1 MNTLSILV
9 SALFAGLIALFITT
23 PVRKRLLIRP
33 LLRRFRQVVP
43 PMSDTEREA
52 LEAGSVWWDGEIFSG
67 RPDWQDLLD
76 APEATLSQQ
85 EQAFLD
91 GPVEELCRHLDD
103 WRITHGEQ
111 DLPEDVWV
119 FIRKHRLFGLIIPE
133 EYGGLAFSAYA
144 HSQVVM
150 KLASRSITAA
160 VTVMVPNSLGPGKL
174 LLRYGSERQKRHWL
188 PRLARADEIPCFAL
202 TGPHAGSDAAALPD
216 RGVVCRKSHQ
226 GRDTLGIR
234 LNWNKRY
241 ITLGPVATVLGLAF
255 RLYDPDGL
263 LGDERDLGI
272 TLALIPTDTPG
283 VKIGKRHVPL
293 DIPFQNGPNRG
304 RNVFIPLEWV
314 IGERTGL
321 GHGWHMLMESLSEGR
336 GISLPALATSAGKS
350 ACRYTG
356 AYARVRKQFG
366 RSIGDFEGVEEA
378 LARIAGRTYQMDA
391 ARRFLLAALDTGQRP
406 AVVSAIAKYHLTER
420 YRSVINDAMDI
431 QGGSGICLGPDNWI
445 GRAYQA
451 IPISI
456 TVEGANI
463 LTRNLI
469 IFGQGALRAHPYL
482 MSELD
487 AAHME
492 DESEAVDNFDRAIR
506 GHLRWL
512 LRNLGRGL
520 RLGLSRGRMAIPPGD
535 RELRPYLRQLS
546 WMSNAFAL
554 CADLTLMNLGGA
566 LKRRERLSARLGDVL
581 SELYIASSVV
591 KHFAAGPR
599 SADETA
605 LFHWAMEDGLYRIQ
619 EALRGLW
626 RNLPNRGLAWLM
638 RTLVFPTGL
647 PYKGPGDR
655 LDHAAARVLLAPSA
669 TRDRLSAGIFTS
681 TDPNQPV
688 GRLDLA
694 LELAEQADAVQ
705 RIIAKARKLGRIQ
718 ALDAQASVT
727 EALAARIITVREA
740 ELLHKAERLR
750 DLVIQVDAFADYGA
764 KNVRTLLHRHSRANA
779 A

>member
-1 MNTLSILV
+1 MNTLTVLIL
-9 SALFAGLIALFITT
+9 ALFASLMAPLLST

-33 LLRRFRQVVP
+33 LLRRFREVVP

-67 RPDWQDLLD
+67 RPDWRGLLD
-76 APEATLSQQ
+76 APEATLSQR

-91 GPVEELCRHLDD
+91 GPVEDLCRNLDD

-111 DLPEDVWV
+111 DLPGEVWA
-119 FIRKHRLFGLIIPE
+119 FIRQHRLFGLIIPRK
-133 EYGGLAFSAYA
+133 YGGLEFSAYA
-144 HSQVVM
+144 HSQVVL

-174 LLRYGSERQKRHWL
+174 LLHYGSERQKRHWL

-216 RGVVCRKSHQ
+216 RGLVCRQSHQ

-255 RLYDPDGL
+255 RLYDPDAL
-263 LGDERDLGI
+263 LGDEQELGI

-283 VKIGKRHVPL
+283 VHIGERHVPL
-293 DIPFQNGPNRG
+293 DIPFQNGPNSG
-304 RNVFIPLEWV
+304 RNVFIPLDWV
-314 IGERTGL
+314 IGEHSGL
-321 GHGWHMLMESLSEGR
+321 GQGWRMLMESLSEGR

-350 ACRYTG
+350 ACRHTG
-356 AYARVRKQFG
+356 AYARIRKQFG
-366 RSIGDFEGVEEA
+366 RSIGEFEGVEEA
-378 LARIAGRTYQMDA
+378 LARIAGHTYQMDA
-391 ARRFLLAALDTGQRP
+391 ARKFLLAALDNGHQP
-406 AVVSAIAKYHLTER
+406 AVVSAIVKYHLTER
-420 YRSVINDAMDI
+420 YRSVVNDAMDI
-431 QGGSGICLGPDNWI
+431 QGGSGICLGPGNWI

-482 MSELD
+482 MNELA
-487 AAHME
+487 AAHCT
-492 DESEAVDNFDRAIR
+492 DENQALATFDRAIR
-506 GHLRWL
+506 GHMSWL
-512 LRNLGRGL
+512 LLNLGRSL
-520 RLGLSRGRMAIPPGD
+520 RLGLSRGRLSKPPGD
-535 RELRPYLRQLS
+535 LEIRHYIRQLD
-546 WMSNAFAL
+546 WMSSAFAL
-554 CADLTLMNLGGA
+554 CADLTLMTLGGA

-581 SELYIASSVV
+581 SELYIGSSVV
-591 KHFAAGPR
+591 KHYCAGSRDAAE
-599 SADETA
+599 SA
-605 LFHWAMEDGLYRIQ
+605 LFRWAMEDSLFQVQ

-626 RNLPNRGLAWLM
+626 RNLPNRGLALLM
-638 RTLVFPTGL
+638 RALVFPTGL
-647 PYKGPGDR
+647 PYRGPGDQ
-655 LDHAAARVLLAPSA
+655 LDRAAARVLLSSSA
-669 TRDRLSAGIFTS
+669 TRDRLSSGIFTS
-681 TDPNQPV
+681 TDPGLAL
-688 GRLDLA
+688 GRLELA

-705 RIIAKARKLGRIQ
+705 RIIAKARNLGWIQ
-718 ALDAQASVT
+718 ARDPQAAIA
-727 EALAARIITVREA
+727 EALSARLINVREVD
-740 ELLHKAERLR
+740 LLRKAERLGEA
-750 DLVIQVDAFADYGA
+750 VIQVDAFPDYGA
-764 KNVRTLLHRHSRANA
+764 KNVSVLLHRHNKADA